1 MAIWSRNKA
10 HGCCDPGG
18 GGGLQCEASQKAE
31 CSTPVTDILA
41 RGLEG
46 LLGPRDVFQTQQDS
60 PLFKSA
66 AQIEGLAGRRFELCL
81 VPAGKANLAEVLI
94 MDTRGVFTAN
104 DHTAMRSDPVP
115 VVLRAL

>member
-1 MAIWSRNKA
+1 MGAVILAVVGDFNVKRHRKI
-10 HGCCDPGG
+10 P
-18 GGGLQCEASQKAE
+18 AE

-46 LLGPRDVFQTQQDS
+46 LGPRDVFQTQQDS

-94 MDTRGVFTAN
+94 MDTRGATSN
-104 DHTAMRSDPVP
+104 DHTMRSDHVP